1 LTESTAPAAPAPV
14 LRLGVTGHRRLTN
27 PDGVAAAVRTALH
40 REILQA
46 AGLSALPAVRILTC
60 LAEGADRLVARVALE
75 EPAAALSAVLP
86 IPPADY
92 AEEFNSPA
100 SRQEFEEL
108 LRRDPEPIC
117 LHPRP
122 LAEEFSGLDA
132 ASARRT
138 AYRNAGRHV
147 ADRCDVLIAVWD
159 GEPARGPGGTAEIV
173 AYALERGRPIVH
185 IRPDAPRTVTVLSGR
200 CAETPAAAS
209 PPPSADAAD
218 VDGARPAPRRVL
230 FLCSQ
235 NKLRS
240 PTAERVFRGT
250 PGLEVRSAGLDA
262 DAVVPLT
269 RELLEW
275 ADLVLVMEKRHRNA
289 IQKRFKELYRIKRIV
304 CLYIPDEFEY
314 MDEGLVR
321 LLRERAGPLLGQR
334 QNIS

>member
-1 LTESTAPAAPAPV
+1 MV
-14 LRLGVTGHRRLTN
+14 
-27 PDGVAAAVRTALH
+27 
-40 REILQA
+40 
-46 AGLSALPAVRILTC
+46 
-60 LAEGADRLVARVALE
+60 
-75 EPAAALSAVLP
+75 
-86 IPPADY
+86 
-92 AEEFNSPA
+92 
-100 SRQEFEEL
+100 
-108 LRRDPEPIC
+108 
-117 LHPRP
+117 
-122 LAEEFSGLDA
+122 
-132 ASARRT
+132 
-138 AYRNAGRHV
+138 
-147 ADRCDVLIAVWD
+147 DRCDVLIAVWD

-185 IRPDAPRTVTVLSGR
+185 IRPDVREAVTVLSGR
-200 CAETPAAAS
+200 LVETPAAAAS
-209 PPPSADAAD
+209 PPAGAAAAGG
-218 VDGARPAPRRVL
+218 VRPAPRRVL